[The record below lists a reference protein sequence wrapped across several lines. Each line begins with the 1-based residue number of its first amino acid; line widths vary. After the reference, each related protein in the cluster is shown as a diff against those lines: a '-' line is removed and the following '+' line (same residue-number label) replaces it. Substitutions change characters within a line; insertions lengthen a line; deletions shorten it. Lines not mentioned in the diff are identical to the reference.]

1 MFADNLMRHIT
12 HQKAPPKKHQHQKHQ
27 KHQKYQHQI
36 IDLIRKI
43 KKLCSLNGILRDTLK
58 EKSQQLIRLLAY

>member
-12 HQKAPPKKHQHQKHQ
+12 HHKAHPQKHQHQKH
-27 KHQKYQHQI
+27 QHQI

>member
-12 HQKAPPKKHQHQKHQ
+12 HHKAPPKKH